1 MGTIQARDTGVPTD
15 FGFLGPGSVTWRV
28 FNHPSS
34 FTVGFLRTVVTE
46 MFDPF
51 LLASVADT
59 GATETRTRSRYAR
72 TLEYVATAAFADSQ
86 RAVHAADVLYRIHD
100 RIRGTEPI
108 SGLPFDAND
117 PDQQLWIHLTQWHS
131 VLLCYEL
138 LGPGPLTAADDARY
152 WEEGRVLAE
161 LQTIDPDAVPRS
173 RAEMRAYYLRVRPHL
188 AVTEDT
194 LRIVANLLDA
204 PTGFATRGSALAG
217 PVVRAAT
224 IATLPGWLRRLAGL
238 RQPAAIGAAALRT
251 AKVALGA
258 LDREPE
264 RGLSILAELSPGAH
278 EVVAPRVREV
288 APKATVVRTPAEAFS
303 AAGVTPPRQRFL
315 ASPDRTPA
323 GAEAPRDRGPDAL
336 LELA

>member
-1 MGTIQARDTGVPTD
+1 MTPDPPPPLD
-15 FGFLGPGSVTWRV
+15 HGFLGPDSVAWRV
-28 FNHPSS
+28 FRHPSS

-59 GATETRTRSRYAR
+59 GATETRTSSRYAR

-100 RIRGTEPI
+100 RIRGIEPI
-108 SGLPFDAND
+108 SGQPFDAND

-131 VLLCYEL
+131 VLFCYEL
-138 LGPGPLTAADDARY
+138 VGPGPLSAADEARY
-152 WEEGRVLAE
+152 WHEGRVLAE
-161 LQTIDPDAVPRS
+161 LQTIDPDTVPRN
-173 RAEMRAYYLRVRPHL
+173 RAEMRDYYRRVRPRL

-194 LRIVANLLDA
+194 QRIVANLLGA
-204 PTGFATRGSALAG
+204 PGTLATRGSAVAG

-251 AKVALGA
+251 ARVALQA
-258 LDREPE
+258 MDRRPE
-264 RGLSILAELSPGAH
+264 HGLMVLADLSRGAH
-278 EVVAPRVREV
+278 DVVAPRVREV
-288 APKATVVRTPAEAFS
+288 EPTKAVVRTPAEAFA
-303 AAGVTPPRQRFL
+303 AAGLVPPRHRFL
-315 ASPDRTPA
+315 DSADRAPKR
-323 GAEAPRDRGPDAL
+323 AEAPRDRGPEAL

>member
-1 MGTIQARDTGVPTD
+1 MTQTHAPVPVD
-15 FGFLGPGSVTWRV
+15 DGFLGPDSVAWRV
-28 FNHPSS
+28 FRHPSS

-100 RIRGTEPI
+100 HIRGTEPI

-138 LGPGPLTAADDARY
+138 VGPGPLPAADEARY
-152 WEEGRVLAE
+152 WHEGRVLAE
-161 LQTIDPDAVPRS
+161 LQTIDPDAVPRD
-173 RAEMRAYYLRVRPHL
+173 RAEMRDYYRRIRPRL

-194 LRIVANLLDA
+194 QRIVTNLLDA
-204 PTGFATRGSALAG
+204 PGTFAARGNAIAG

-224 IATLPGWLRRLAGL
+224 IATLPGWLRHLAGL
-238 RQPAAIGAAALRT
+238 RQSAAVGAAALRT
-251 AKVALGA
+251 AKVALRA
-258 LDREPE
+258 LDRDPE
-264 RGLSILAELSPGAH
+264 RGLSILAELSPGAY
-278 EVVAPRVREV
+278 EVVAPRAREV
-288 APKATVVRTPAEAFS
+288 APVEAAVRTPAEAF
-303 AAGVTPPRQRFL
+303 ATAGLVPPRQRFL
-315 ASPDRTPA
+315 ASGDRTPEHD
-323 GAEAPRDRGPDAL
+323 EAPRDRGPEAL
-336 LELA
+336 VELA